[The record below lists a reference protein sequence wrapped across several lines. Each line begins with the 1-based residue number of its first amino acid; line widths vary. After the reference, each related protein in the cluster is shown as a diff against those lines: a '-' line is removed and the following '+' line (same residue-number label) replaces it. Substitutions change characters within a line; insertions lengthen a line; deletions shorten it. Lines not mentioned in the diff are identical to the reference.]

1 MKMVFLSEEG
11 TAQIVKELSVTIVNH
26 CDCHSCKRN
35 RELLALLTPT
45 EVPEDAVELAMQI
58 YYDCFLMGNGKFE
71 ASKAA
76 ALIESHSKR
85 VPRAM
90 LEEVYRLGYSA
101 AVEEGK
107 WKISYD
113 TIAEKFHVAIEDVE

>member
-1 MKMVFLSEEG
+1 M
-11 TAQIVKELSVTIVNH
+11 
-26 CDCHSCKRN
+26 N
-35 RELLALLTPT
+35 RELM
-45 EVPEDAVELAMQI
+45 ERVPEVLRRGQHDEMIDLAARIDAALAAPEPDAMELATAI
-58 YYDCFLMGNGKFE
+58 IE
-71 ASKAA
+71 AQHASNTYNDWVLNAA

-90 LEEVYRLGYSA
+90 LEEVYRLGYSS